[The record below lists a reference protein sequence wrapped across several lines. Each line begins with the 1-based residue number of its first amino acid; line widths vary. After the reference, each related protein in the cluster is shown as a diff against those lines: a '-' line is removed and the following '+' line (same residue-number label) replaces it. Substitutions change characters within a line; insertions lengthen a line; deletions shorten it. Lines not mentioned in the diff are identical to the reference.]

1 MASAAEFEDWAPV
14 YCRELSA
21 VQPLG
26 DHESKCGYCSS
37 PDGFSTFGALTRRL
51 TCTDYQALIDHNWR
65 RSGTYMYRPNQDATC
80 CPLLTIRLDVE
91 VFRASKQQNQLLRR
105 MQRFLDGEI
114 DLLGPAGGEDE
125 RGAASCKDEAAKP
138 APENAAQSAAVR
150 LNAALAAAVN
160 AAVDAGS
167 LPSALR
173 GAVLADG
180 PTGSH
185 PDITIR
191 PAARAAAPAAAAAR
205 AAAAGGAVP
214 AFSSP
219 VAMRL
224 AALARRA
231 GGAAPSA
238 GEVAS
243 AVAAAWAGSAACAAV
258 AAAAVSERGPPFINF
273 TLTDADVLAEL
284 AADSADSQRQPDRS
298 AVSDA
303 AGRAQGETS
312 SSSPRKRRMRVVAA
326 PAVFE
331 QESFELYKRYQ
342 KAVHGDKEKDLTV
355 KQYTGFLCESPLVP
369 MPLDSDAKGYADA
382 AVGLVRSRSGAPE
395 DLCRLA
401 LAVTASADDAAGL
414 LEASRGRLSDDQMRS
429 RLREAASAGVGG
441 YAQAAVRALREA
453 RRAGEGSGA
462 GFPAKAEG
470 SPLAAAGSDAAAAA
484 GTAAGGAAAGGAAA
498 GTAAGSGAAAAA
510 GAAST
515 AEPADVVGTLSG
527 FGPGAVA
534 HGLGA
539 ADAEGGTALAGGYGS
554 YHHKYYLDD
563 QLVAVGVVD
572 VLPNCLSSV
581 YVFYDPDMPRLQLGR
596 YTALREIQWVQ
607 AAHARL
613 PRLRYYYMGYYVH
626 SCQKMRYKADYK
638 PSELLCPVTGRWVHH
653 HEAKPIL
660 DKHRFARIA
669 VAEGEGPKDGP
680 AGAASDG
687 AAAEECRTCAERRA
701 SVAHMVP
708 AADPAADAAASAWA
722 ERVPLLLVRAK
733 QDCVVGNLTASG
745 QSIVRPLLA
754 QFAKLAPQAV
764 ADRSLAY
771 F

>member
-1 MASAAEFEDWAPV
+1 M

-91 VFRASKQQNQLLRR
+91 AFRASKQQNQLLRR

-138 APENAAQSAAVR
+138 APENAAQPAAGR

-191 PAARAAAPAAAAAR
+191 SAARAAAPAAAAAR

-231 GGAAPSA
+231 GVAAPSA

-243 AVAAAWAGSAACAAV
+243 AVAAAWAGSASCAAV

-284 AADSADSQRQPDRS
+284 AADSAESQRQADRS

-401 LAVTASADDAAGL
+401 LAVTASAGDAAGL
-414 LEASRGRLSDDQMRS
+414 LEASRGRLSDDQLRS
-429 RLREAASAGVGG
+429 RLREAASSGVGG

-572 VLPNCLSSV
+572 VLPNCLVSALAAPV
-581 YVFYDPDMPRLQLGR
+581 CRAAARL
-596 YTALREIQWVQ
+596 V
-607 AAHARL
+607 AAHDGPRCGRAVAAAGACRL
-613 PRLRYYYMGYYVH
+613 PRAPRVPPCARRFPLALPPPPLSLFLSRACASCCAVVGLRVLRPRHAPAAAGPVH
-626 SCQKMRYKADYK
+626 CAARDPVGASGARA
-638 PSELLCPVTGRWVHH
+638 PAAPAVLLHGVLRALVPEDAVQGRLQ
-653 HEAKPIL
+653 AL
-660 DKHRFARIA
+660 
-669 VAEGEGPKDGP
+669 
-680 AGAASDG
+680 GAAVPRHG
-687 AAAEECRTCAERRA
+687 ALGPPPRGQ
-701 SVAHMVP
+701 
-708 AADPAADAAASAWA
+708 ADSGQAQ
-722 ERVPLLLVRAK
+722 VRAHR
-733 QDCVVGNLTASG
+733 CCGGGGA
-745 QSIVRPLLA
+745 
-754 QFAKLAPQAV
+754 
-764 ADRSLAY
+764 
-771 F
+771 